1 MVIALFCGPLYVQ
14 QQLRWKFRCESA
26 LIVSLVIQIF
36 VNLLIGAFSFDAL
49 FIMNVDGYFTIV
61 HPVFHRTKITKGRL
75 FKCLIVLWLLAGAIV
90 VSFLFSRGDM
100 HYRQIFIS
108 CNAALYGYACFYLR
122 QDLLYKQEIFY
133 KLSKDVQKK
142 CCISSRQRCFA
153 FGKKTTSSQLK
164 AKSCFIVVVCYCICF
179 LPLTL

>member
-14 QQLRWKFRCESA
+14 QYLRWKFRCESA

-100 HYRQIFIS
+100 HYRQIFIC

-122 QDLLYKQEIFY
+122 QDLFYKQEFFY
-133 KLSKDVQKK
+133 KHSKEMQHLV
-142 CCISSRQRCFA
+142 
-153 FGKKTTSSQLK
+153 K
-164 AKSCFIVVVCYCICF
+164 AKMFRIRKEDNMF
-179 LPLTL
+179 TT

>member
-1 MVIALFCGPLYVQ
+1 
-14 QQLRWKFRCESA
+14 
-26 LIVSLVIQIF
+26 
-36 VNLLIGAFSFDAL
+36 
-49 FIMNVDGYFTIV
+49 MNVDGYFTIV

-153 FGKKTTSSQLK
+153 FGKKTTCSQLK
-164 AKSCFIVVVCYCICF
+164 ARQILLYCSGLLLYLFPAFDSLNATHLKKHNQVNVLIHPW
-179 LPLTL
+179 LITLN